1 MNRSGLLKQGSLR
14 MKAQTSLVMLA
25 MLPLVMTADK
35 VTAEDGSGLEDGMHL
50 APIAPCASV
59 DSHLSGVPLFTPPVG
74 SYVDW

>member
-50 APIAPCASV
+50 APIAPCAVWTRTCPVYPCS
-59 DSHLSGVPLFTPPVG
+59 PPPVG